1 MSISSGTSRLISC
14 TMRHDS
20 RSSCFASGDGVP
32 GGRTLIPTFCPM
44 PRCGS
49 TARRYKSSWT
59 QETCPTNACWTG
71 TRSTQGM
78 KLMFS
83 GSPLPRRG
91 WRVLGSGQASLQ
103 IRPCSPPTT
112 SACRSGLMLRV
123 LEYLL
128 DKVLGTP
135 SIFQQPGAA
144 DYIPVAS
151 QTKMKQLNP
160 HPTAVLPPKTL
171 LSLAACQ
178 EWLRPTL
185 DSRCCRRSVFI
196 LSNLSS
202 WTLTKRKFSH
212 ASSKQPS
219 PLVNVGRRHATKQHT
234 LCFSV
239 GCQSSTSTIQPPISN
254 SFPTQQCPGIAYGM
268 ASTASRLQTHRKR
281 RRMLSLFFAIR
292 HACFFPLKKTRRR
305 KPNGGSISSW
315 AVNRPFP
322 THATLVIRYQR

>member
-1 MSISSGTSRLISC
+1 
-14 TMRHDS
+14 MRDI
-20 RSSCFASGDGVP
+20 
-32 GGRTLIPTFCPM
+32 T
-44 PRCGS
+44 PR
-49 TARRYKSSWT
+49 
-59 QETCPTNACWTG
+59 
-71 TRSTQGM
+71 
-78 KLMFS
+78 
-83 GSPLPRRG
+83 
-91 WRVLGSGQASLQ
+91 
-103 IRPCSPPTT
+103 
-112 SACRSGLMLRV
+112 
-123 LEYLL
+123 
-128 DKVLGTP
+128 
-135 SIFQQPGAA
+135 
-144 DYIPVAS
+144 AS

-254 SFPTQQCPGIAYGM
+254 SFPTQQCPGIAYGTRGG
-268 ASTASRLQTHRKR
+268 SETASGEDCPLNGR
-281 RRMLSLFFAIR
+281 RAFRAPNHQSVLVRYCSRFLFIF
-292 HACFFPLKKTRRR
+292 HVP
-305 KPNGGSISSW
+305 S
-315 AVNRPFP
+315 
-322 THATLVIRYQR
+322 